1 MSTEQKTKETV
12 CTSDDAIVVVTTKVE
27 VNKDQCCGGGNQTGD
42 FVTQEEFRKYQKFIR
57 LHGGKGIYYNY
68 QLSDGVTFKELGVI
82 ESIGSDPY
90 GPDEEGL
97 ITITKRYIKVYE
109 ENSQE
114 YKIYDFSVNNETE
127 RIPSIEDF
135 IGKSIFV
142 WEESYREKI

>member
-68 QLSDGVTFKELGVI
+68 QLSDGVTFKELGYNKPDRSDYVI
-82 ESIGSDPY
+82 KELYVI
-90 GPDEEGL
+90 
-97 ITITKRYIKVYE
+97 
-109 ENSQE
+109 
-114 YKIYDFSVNNETE
+114 IYNNDNNNFEKYFLEPTLNFNQ
-127 RIPSIEDF
+127 RIPSIEEF
-135 IGKSIFV
+135 VGKSIRCV
-142 WEESYREKI
+142 VGYMAGSEGGNNK